1 MYNISYV
8 DGIYQNYENSK
19 VNINDRGY
27 HFGDSVYEV
36 VLFNEGIFYDFEG
49 HLNRLFDSLNSIN
62 IKFSF
67 SKQSLE
73 IIIKNLIKINRVS
86 FGSVYIQVSRGIA
99 ERNHSY
105 KDMNIKPLLSII
117 ITKKQ
122 NNLSDEAIGVKAITL
137 NDNRWAR
144 PDIKTTQL
152 LPNVLAKTE
161 ANNKGAFEGIFVD
174 SEGYVTEGSSSNIWI
189 INNDNEIITRAIDG
203 QILSGITRKS
213 IAKFADLNDL
223 IVKEKKFRKEE
234 LYESKEVFLSSA
246 SSFVTPI
253 IEIDNIKINNG
264 EVGKISVELRKL
276 YFKNFTK
283 VLKINE

>member
-1 MYNISYV
+1 MPNISFV
-8 DGIYQNYENSK
+8 DGRYCNYQDSK

-36 VLFNEGIFYDFEG
+36 VLFNNGIFYDFEG
-49 HLNRLFDSLNSIN
+49 HINRLYDSLNSIKIN
-62 IKFSF
+62 FCY
-67 SKQSLE
+67 SKKSLKL
-73 IIIKNLIKINRVS
+73 IIKNLIYVNRIS
-86 FGSVYIQVSRGIA
+86 FGSIYIQVSRGVA

-105 KDMNIKPLLSII
+105 KGMNIKPLMSII
-117 ITKKQ
+117 VTKKQ
-122 NNLSDEAIGVKAITL
+122 NNISEENIGVKAITL
-137 NDNRWAR
+137 IDNRWSR

-161 ANNKGAFEGIFVD
+161 ANNKGAYEGIFID
-174 SEGYVTEGSSSNIWI
+174 TDGYVTEGSSSNIWI
-189 INNDNEIITRAIDG
+189 INYDNEIITRAIDG

-213 IAKFADLNDL
+213 IAQFAQLNNL
-223 IVKEKKFRKEE
+223 LVKEKKFKKEE
-234 LYESKEVFLSSA
+234 LYESKEVFLTSA

-264 EVGKISVELRKL
+264 EVGKMSVELRKL

-283 VLKINE
+283 

>member
-49 HLNRLFDSLNSIN
+49 HLNRLFDSLSSIN

-67 SKQSLE
+67 SKQSLK

-105 KDMNIKPLLSII
+105 KGMNIKPLLSII

-174 SEGYVTEGSSSNIWI
+174 SKGYVTEGSSSNIWI

-283 VLKINE
+283 

>member
-49 HLNRLFDSLNSIN
+49 HLNRLFDSLSSIN

-67 SKQSLE
+67 SKQSLK

-234 LYESKEVFLSSA
+234 LYESKEVFLTSA

-283 VLKINE
+283 